1 MKTHWSLILLI
12 LLLSVVPTSAEPAPQ
27 LMTVAFLDVGQG
39 DATLIRDGNGFD
51 VLVDGG
57 NKGASDYLIK
67 YMKEANVDDL
77 EIVLATHA
85 DRDHIGGLI
94 GVIES
99 NEIPVESVYY
109 NGYPGSTQTWIE
121 FSDAV
126 TAAGLNL
133 YKAKYPD
140 TYTWGGINVHVLNP
154 IEGLIDPDQNKASVV
169 LRMDYANSSVIL
181 PADIDTNIE
190 TQLPGRAVTL
200 EADVLKV
207 AHHGSKNS
215 TSETFLAAVMPREA
229 IISVGSNAYGHPS
242 IETISRLDAND
253 IGIWRTDAIGTIF
266 LSTDGEAI
274 ELLPKLV
281 FIPSAMN
288 SFEFMK
294 EDR

>member
-1 MKTHWSLILLI
+1 MKIYRLFILLI
-12 LLLSVVPTSAEPAPQ
+12 LLLGIVPTKAEPAPQ

-57 NKGASDYLIK
+57 KKGASDYLIE
-67 YMKEANVDDL
+67 YMKETGVDDL

-99 NEIPVESVYY
+99 NEIPVENVYY
-109 NGYPGSTQTWIE
+109 NGYPGTTQTWIE
-121 FSDAV
+121 FSSAV
-126 TAAGLNL
+126 TAAGLSLIEAN
-133 YKAKYPD
+133 YPD
-140 TYTWGGINVHVLNP
+140 TFAWGGINVQVLNP
-154 IEGLIDPDQNKASVV
+154 VEGLIDPDQNKASVV
-169 LRMDYANSSVIL
+169 LRIDYANSSVFL
-181 PADIDTNIE
+181 PADIDTSIE
-190 TQLPGRAVTL
+190 NQLLNRAANL

-215 TSETFLAAVMPREA
+215 TSDTFLLAVMPQEA
-229 IISVGSNAYGHPS
+229 IISVGPNGYGHPA

-266 LSTDGEAI
+266 ISTDGESI
-274 ELLPKLV
+274 ELLPKLT
-281 FIPSAMN
+281 FIPNAMN
-288 SFEFMK
+288 SFENK
-294 EDR
+294 KDQ

>member
-154 IEGLIDPDQNKASVV
+154 IEGWIDPDQNKASVV